1 MLSVLSPAKKL
12 DIEPSNYPVVASEP
26 RLGKDTAIL
35 AREAKKL
42 STSDL
47 KDLMNLSDNL
57 AELNAERFK
66 AFRLNGR
73 SNSSKPAM
81 LTFNGNVYEGLDA
94 GSLSAADME
103 FAQDHV
109 RILSGLYG
117 VLRPMDKIQPYRLE
131 MGRKLATERG
141 SNLYQFW
148 GSTIANTLMKDMAEH
163 KDQTI
168 VNLASNEYFKAVD
181 QKALNVPVIETK
193 FLNVKDGQARNL
205 MFFSKKAR
213 GLMARW
219 IVENRIDAA
228 DDLRGFN
235 AEGYKYS
242 QSKSTPELM
251 IFTRKQPPPPSKKAS
266 SKK

>member
-1 MLSVLSPAKKL
+1 MLTVLSPAKKL
-12 DIEPSNYPVVASEP
+12 DLEPQDYPGVASEP
-26 RLGKDTAIL
+26 SLLSHTTIL
-35 AREAKKL
+35 ARAAKKL
-42 STSDL
+42 SVSDL
-47 KDLMNLSDNL
+47 QDLMKLSDNL

-94 GSLSAADME
+94 ASLSAADID
-103 FAQDHV
+103 FAQDHL

-117 VLRPMDKIQPYRLE
+117 VLKPMDKIQPYRLE

-148 GSTIANTLMKDMAEH
+148 GATIAKTLVKDISGH

-181 QKALNVPVIETK
+181 KQALGTPVIDTK
-193 FLNVKDGQARNL
+193 FLNIKDGKARNL
-205 MFFSKKAR
+205 MFYSKRAR

-219 IVENRIDAA
+219 IVQNRIVAA
-228 DDLRGFN
+228 GDLRGFN
-235 AEGYKYS
+235 LEGYRYNKS
-242 QSKSTPELM
+242 QSSAEQM
-251 IFTRKQPPPPSKKAS
+251 IFTRKQPPPPSKK
-266 SKK
+266 

>member
-1 MLSVLSPAKKL
+1 MLTVLSPAKKL
-12 DIEPSNYPVVASEP
+12 DLEPQDYPGVASEP
-26 RLGKDTAIL
+26 SLTSHTTVL
-35 AREAKKL
+35 ARAAKQL
-42 STSDL
+42 SVSDL
-47 KDLMNLSDNL
+47 QTLMKLSDNL

-94 GSLSAADME
+94 GTMSSGDID

-117 VLRPMDKIQPYRLE
+117 VLKPMDKIQPYRLE
-131 MGRKLATERG
+131 MGRKLVTERG

-148 GSTIANTLMKDMAEH
+148 GRAIAETLMDGMSDHTDK
-163 KDQTI
+163 TI

-181 QKALNVPVIETK
+181 KKALDAPVIEAK
-193 FLNVKDGQARNL
+193 FLNIKDGEARNL
-205 MFFSKKAR
+205 MFFGKRAR
-213 GLMARW
+213 GLMTRW
-219 IVENRIDAA
+219 IVDNRIDRA

-235 AEGYKYS
+235 VEGYKYS
-242 QSKSTPELM
+242 KSQSTAEQM
-251 IFTRKQPPPPSKKAS
+251 IFTRKQPQPKK
-266 SKK
+266 

>member
-1 MLSVLSPAKKL
+1 MLAVLSPAKKL
-12 DIEPSNYPVVASEP
+12 DLEPQNYVGAASQP
-26 RLGKDTAIL
+26 SLTRHTTIL
-35 AREAKKL
+35 ARAAKKL
-42 STSDL
+42 SVLELQS
-47 KDLMNLSDNL
+47 LMKLSDGL
-57 AELNAERFK
+57 AALNAARFK

-94 GSLSAADME
+94 GSLSAADID

-141 SNLYQFW
+141 TNLYQFW
-148 GSTIANTLMKDMAEH
+148 GSTIAKTLAKDMAGH
-163 KDQTI
+163 ADQTI
-168 VNLASNEYFKAVD
+168 VNLASIEYFKAVD
-181 QKALNVPVIETK
+181 KQALGAPVTEVK
-193 FLNVKDGQARNL
+193 FLNIKDGEARNL
-205 MFFSKKAR
+205 MFFGKRAR

-219 IVENRIDAA
+219 IVDNRIDVA

-235 AEGYKYS
+235 VEGYTYNKS
-242 QSKSTPELM
+242 RSTPEQM
-251 IFTRKQPPPPSKKAS
+251 IFTRKQPPPPK
-266 SKK
+266 

>member
-1 MLSVLSPAKKL
+1 MLTVLSPAKKL
-12 DIEPSNYPVVASEP
+12 DLEPQNFPGVASEP
-26 RLGKDTAIL
+26 SLASHTTIL
-35 AREAKKL
+35 ARAAKKL
-42 STSDL
+42 SVSDL
-47 KDLMNLSDNL
+47 QNLMKLSDDL

-94 GSLSAADME
+94 GSLLAADVG

-117 VLRPMDKIQPYRLE
+117 VLKPMDKIQPYRLE

-148 GSTIANTLMKDMAEH
+148 GSAIAETLMDAMNGHTDK
-163 KDQTI
+163 TI

-181 QKALNVPVIETK
+181 KKALNAPVIEAK
-193 FLNVKDGQARNL
+193 FLNVKDGEARNL
-205 MFFSKKAR
+205 MFFGKRAR

-219 IVENRIDAA
+219 IVDNRIDQA
-228 DDLRGFN
+228 DSLRGFN
-235 AEGYKYS
+235 VEGYKYIK
-242 QSKSTPELM
+242 SKSSPEQM
-251 IFTRKQPPPPSKKAS
+251 VFTRKQPPPKNMAKK
-266 SKK
+266 

>member
-1 MLSVLSPAKKL
+1 MLTVLSPAKKL
-12 DIEPSNYPVVASEP
+12 DLEPQDYLGVASEP
-26 RLGKDTAIL
+26 GLSSHTAIL
-35 AREAKKL
+35 ARAAKKL
-42 STSDL
+42 SVSEL
-47 KDLMNLSDNL
+47 QNLMKLSDNL

-73 SNSSKPAM
+73 SNAAKPAM

-94 GSLSAADME
+94 GSLSADDIG

-141 SNLYQFW
+141 NNLYQFW
-148 GSTIANTLMKDMAEH
+148 GSTIADTLMEATEDHTDK
-163 KDQTI
+163 TI

-181 QKALNVPVIETK
+181 KRALNAPVIEAK
-193 FLNVKDGQARNL
+193 FLNIKDGEARNL
-205 MFFSKKAR
+205 MFFGKRAR

-219 IVENRIDAA
+219 IVDNRIDQA

-235 AEGYKYS
+235 VEGYKYI
-242 QSKSTPELM
+242 QSKSSPELM
-251 IFTRKQPPPPSKKAS
+251 VFTRKQPPPKN
-266 SKK
+266 